1 MEMATQR
8 QIEYATN
15 MIAELGYDI
24 NDYDLESMS
33 KQSISILIDDL
44 KEELNG

>member
-15 MIAELGYDI
+15 MIVELGYDI

>member
-8 QIEYATN
+8 QIKYATD

-24 NDYDLESMS
+24 DDYDLESMS